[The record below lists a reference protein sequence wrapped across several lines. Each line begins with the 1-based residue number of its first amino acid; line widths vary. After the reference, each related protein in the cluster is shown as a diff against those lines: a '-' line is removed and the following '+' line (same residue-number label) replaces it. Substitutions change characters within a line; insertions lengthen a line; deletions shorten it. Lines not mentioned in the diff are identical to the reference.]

1 MKNLLFILIIGMH
14 SLTFTNDKYDILEDR
29 IENNLK
35 YSFKTLNDGKT
46 KLKVKEYDIDIS
58 ENYVNLKTEINSVS
72 KNFNF
77 DEAFIPVMEEIK
89 KEMKSNPEI
98 NIIVELEKMIGA
110 DEIIYNKTF

>member
-1 MKNLLFILIIGMH
+1 MKKIIFLLIISMY
-14 SLTFTNDKYDILEDR
+14 SLIFANDK
-29 IENNLK
+29 
-35 YSFKTLNDGKT
+35 
-46 KLKVKEYDIDIS
+46 YDIDIS

-89 KEMKSNPEI
+89 KEIKSNPEI

>member
-1 MKNLLFILIIGMH
+1 MKKIIFLLIISMY
-14 SLTFTNDKYDILEDR
+14 SLIFASDKYDILEDR

-77 DEAFIPVMEEIK
+77 DEAFIPVMEGIK